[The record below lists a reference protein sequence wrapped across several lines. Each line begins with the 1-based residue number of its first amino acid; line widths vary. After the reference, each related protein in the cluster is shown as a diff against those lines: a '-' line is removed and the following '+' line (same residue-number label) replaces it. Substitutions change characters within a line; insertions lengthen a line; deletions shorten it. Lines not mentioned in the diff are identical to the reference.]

1 MNILKTIEPTPG
13 VNVLEEDQDFNEDEE
28 QSSNNRAQNLS
39 VFSTTKS
46 RFKILKQG
54 EPYITSVSDKSK
66 MSKQT
71 YSVINSVRNYNKST
85 MGISDN

>member
-54 EPYITSVSDKSK
+54 EP
-66 MSKQT
+66 
-71 YSVINSVRNYNKST
+71 
-85 MGISDN
+85 